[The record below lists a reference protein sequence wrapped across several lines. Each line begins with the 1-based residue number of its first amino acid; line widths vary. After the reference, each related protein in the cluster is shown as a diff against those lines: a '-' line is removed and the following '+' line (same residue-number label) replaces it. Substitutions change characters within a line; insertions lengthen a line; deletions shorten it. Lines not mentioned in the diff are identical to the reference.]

1 MNISMGLFPTRITI
15 LTIYLQRISWLR
27 YKLQKG
33 LLTGPIEEG
42 AIRGLSDYLKKLET
56 YTDLEAS
63 LLKKTKIHK
72 VLKGILKLE
81 TIPLEEELQMKPRS
95 RALLDLWNKAL
106 AAAAA
111 AAPAVDTSTMDKVNG
126 TNGSAEPTEA
136 PKSEEPQAAP
146 AEAPKEESKDAE
158 VKQSI
163 EEAPKVEEAPAA
175 KVSSL

>member
-1 MNISMGLFPTRITI
+1 MQTRFFMTGILI
-15 LTIYLQRISWLR
+15 LTMSLQRISWLR

-42 AIRGLSDYLKKLET
+42 AIRGLSDYLKRLET
-56 YTDLEAS
+56 FTDLEAS

-81 TIPLEEELQMKPRS
+81 TIPLEDELQMKPRS

-111 AAPAVDTSTMDKVNG
+111 AAPAADTSTTDKVNG
-126 TNGSAEPTEA
+126 TNGSAEPDDT
-136 PKSEEPQAAP
+136 PKPEESKATTD
-146 AEAPKEESKDAE
+146 EAPKEEAKDEVKPSIEDAPKEEEKPAAE
-158 VKQSI
+158 VS
-163 EEAPKVEEAPAA
+163 AF
-175 KVSSL
+175 L